1 MAYLIGEELDS
12 LIREFKIKHISD
24 GNPENVAIAI
34 STAISE
40 VRSRLTSKND
50 RSLQDGRMKYDT
62 EAIFSAEGNDRHPLI
77 LNLTKVVAIWW
88 LIPRNNA
95 GIDYEVIRDR
105 YSAAVEFLKD
115 LAAGEANDPTLPV
128 IEDPI
133 DEEGNP
139 ISSAK
144 PFRMGSRKKFN
155 HE

>member
-1 MAYLIGEELDS
+1 MAYLIESELDT
-12 LIREFKIKHISD
+12 LIREFKIKNISD
-24 GNPENVAIAI
+24 NNPENVAIAI

-50 RSLQDGRMKYDT
+50 KTLQDGRLKYDT
-62 EAIFSAEGNDRHPLI
+62 NAIFSAEGDNRHPLI
-77 LNLTKVVAIWW
+77 LNLTKVIAIWW

-115 LAAGEANDPTLPV
+115 LASGEANDSTLP
-128 IEDPI
+128 IILDPV

-139 ISSAK
+139 ISVEK
-144 PFRMGSRKKFN
+144 PFRMGSRKRFN

>member
-12 LIREFKIKHISD
+12 LIREFKIRHISD
-24 GNPENVAIAI
+24 NNPENVAFAI

-40 VRSRLTSKND
+40 VRSRLTSKKD

-62 EAIFSAEGNDRHPLI
+62 GAIFSAEGNDRHPLI

-105 YSAAVEFLKD
+105 YAAAVEFLKD
-115 LAAGEANDPTLPV
+115 LASGEANDPTLPV
-128 IEDPI
+128 LEDPL
-133 DEEGNP
+133 DDDGNP
-139 ISSAK
+139 ISTVK
-144 PFRMGSRKKFN
+144 PFRMGSRKRFN